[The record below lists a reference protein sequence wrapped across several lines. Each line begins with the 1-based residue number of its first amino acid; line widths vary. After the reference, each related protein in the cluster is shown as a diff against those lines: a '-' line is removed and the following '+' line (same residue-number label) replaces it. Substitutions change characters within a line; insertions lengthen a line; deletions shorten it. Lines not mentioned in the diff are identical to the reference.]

1 MAKCCVHHETVK
13 ETKSLKSSNEDF
25 RLNECVSFTF
35 PLRNLGRNLRL
46 FLL

>member
-13 ETKSLKSSNEDF
+13 EERRLKLPNENVH
-25 RLNECVSFTF
+25 LNECTSLTF
-35 PLRNLGRNLRL
+35 PLRELGRNLRL